1 MRYPA
6 SEKLEII
13 RLVEESALPVR
24 RMRGRDRRTDRHY
37 RFRFE
42 RCADAASPLMK
53 EDVRVRNLAK
63 PTLADVH
70 KIFGTWFGD
79 DYDLDVID
87 VVLAIAATA
96 KFDGDPAWLQIV
108 GGSGEAKTETV
119 TAPPLHSG

>member
-1 MRYPA
+1 
-6 SEKLEII
+6 
-13 RLVEESALPVR
+13 
-24 RMRGRDRRTDRHY
+24 
-37 RFRFE
+37 
-42 RCADAASPLMK
+42 MK

-119 TAPPLHSG
+119 TAPPLHSWLNSMSAPSFPNHKLVRHSYERG